1 MIKGCI
7 CAFLY
12 VLREYIIFDLIPDK
26 NSMYVSF
33 LFISTNQMATHIN
46 LHTLNLE
53 RSIVAYRF
61 FKFTKMNCLF

>member
-1 MIKGCI
+1 MKHDKMLHLRFFI
-7 CAFLY
+7 C
-12 VLREYIIFDLIPDK
+12 FDLIPDK

-53 RSIVAYRF
+53 RSILVAYRF
-61 FKFTKMNCLF
+61 LNLQR